1 MKKRVQRLADGMESG
16 GLVEFAENPGDARAM
31 HLLLTE
37 ASRATYHNALEREWQ
52 WTNAIAEDYVS
63 KKAINLMPHPTPA
76 EQFDPSNPRF
86 TADRFTLL
94 TQMREEAPVTFLPAL
109 DVYAVTRW
117 QEVHDVL
124 GDAVTFA
131 SSEAFSAGVHLA
143 PEALA
148 IYSVTSPIFAYN
160 PINVDKPLHTRLR
173 DPLMAAFSPKRT
185 QSLAP
190 TVIAD
195 VEDLLD
201 SIAASGSQTDLLL
214 TLCKPLPLRTICRL
228 LGVPLADAEKL
239 SGWSNALVT
248 FQTPG
253 LPIEVQVVAAQGL
266 RALENYIREMVAQK
280 AATPDDGLIS
290 ALVAGRAAGEND
302 LSEDEL
308 VADIAIVFF
317 AGHETTINTIANAFH
332 SLLNQRDQ
340 WEAVVSGTVDTEN
353 LIDEL
358 LRHDT
363 SVMGLYRRATVDT
376 VIGGVPV
383 PQGATLWVC
392 YAAANRDPAQFDA
405 PETLQ
410 CQRGK
415 ARQHLTFSY
424 GAHYCVGSL
433 LARLQLREAVTRAAK
448 RFPEMHLAPGVVV
461 PEIPNHAT
469 RGPITLPV
477 LLK

>member
-1 MKKRVQRLADGMESG
+1 MR
-16 GLVEFAENPGDARAM
+16 
-31 HLLLTE
+31 
-37 ASRATYHNALEREWQ
+37 
-52 WTNAIAEDYVS
+52 
-63 KKAINLMPHPTPA
+63 HPTAA
-76 EQFDPSNPRF
+76 EQFDPTNSRF

-94 TQMREEAPVTFLPAL
+94 AQMCSEAPVTFLPAL
-109 DVYAVTRW
+109 HVYAVTRW

-131 SSEAFSAGVHLA
+131 SSEAFSAGLHLA
-143 PEALA
+143 PEASA
-148 IYSVTSPIFAYN
+148 IYSLTSPLFAYN
-160 PINVDKPLHTRLR
+160 LINVDKPLHTRLR
-173 DPLMAAFSPKRT
+173 DPLMAAFSPKRI

-190 TVIAD
+190 TVVAD

-201 SIAASGSQTDLLL
+201 LIAASGDRTDLLL

-239 SGWSNALVT
+239 SGWSDALVA

-253 LPIEVQVVAAQGL
+253 LPVEVQVGAAHGL
-266 RALENYIREMVAQK
+266 RALDNYVREKIAQK
-280 AATPDDGLIS
+280 AATPDEGLIS
-290 ALVAGRAAGEND
+290 ALVADRAAGEND
-302 LSEDEL
+302 LSDDEL

-332 SLLNQRDQ
+332 SLLDRPDY
-340 WEAVVSGTVDTEN
+340 WEAIAAGTLDTDN

-376 VIGGVPV
+376 AIGGVPI
-383 PQGATLWVC
+383 PQGAIVWVS
-392 YAAANRDPAQFDA
+392 YGAANRDPALFDA

-410 CQRGK
+410 CPRGN
-415 ARQHLTFSY
+415 ARQHLTFGY
-424 GAHYCVGSL
+424 GAHYCVGPL
-433 LARLQLREAVTRAAK
+433 LARLQLREAVIRTAK
-448 RFPEMHLAPGVVV
+448 RFPDMCLVPGAIV
-461 PEIPNHAT
+461 PEIPHHGLRA
-469 RGPITLPV
+469 PLTLPV